1 MQVNRRSLLIS
12 WALLIALFI
21 VLIRQSISYGVMR
34 LAIVLTGIAVIA
46 GLIYFC
52 WRWLWVRVGLLAI
65 VASLGIF
72 LLLPGDPAAGKTL
85 QPNYL
90 TMLKTDEGSPY
101 FWGGSRPGCAQSRN

>member
-1 MQVNRRSLLIS
+1 MKLNRRSLLIL

-52 WRWLWVRVGLLAI
+52 WRAVYVMLI
-65 VASLGIF
+65 VIS
-72 LLLPGDPAAGKTL
+72 
-85 QPNYL
+85 
-90 TMLKTDEGSPY
+90 
-101 FWGGSRPGCAQSRN
+101 SREKIPSA